1 MDKASVFRDF
11 HPLESTNFQSFC
23 ELRIVGENEAL
34 VKQGEVTNEFYVVLK
49 GSLRVVDQRT
59 TGEDFFLARLREGDV
74 FGEMSFL
81 DASPRSATVLAEN
94 PSEVLAMNRDSFC
107 LLMTA
112 NPHLGTLLLIHLGRM
127 MASRLRAT
135 DEKMASMARER
146 DTRELSELRRLI
158 SGIRSS
164 ARTQGA
170 DAGPEEAI

>member
-1 MDKASVFRDF
+1 MNKASVFRDF
-11 HPLESTNFQSFC
+11 HPLESSNFQSFC

-34 VKQGEVTNEFYVVLK
+34 VRQGDVTNEFYVVLK
-49 GSLRVVDQRT
+49 GNLRVVDQR

-81 DASPRSATVLAEN
+81 DDSPRSATVVAET
-94 PSEVLAMNRDSFC
+94 PSEVLAMNQDGFC

-164 ARTQGA
+164 VRTQGA
-170 DAGPEEAI
+170 DLGPEDLI

>member
-1 MDKASVFRDF
+1 MEKTSVFRDF

-23 ELRIVGENEAL
+23 ELRIVNENEAL
-34 VKQGEVTNEFYVVLK
+34 VSQGDATNEFYVVLK
-49 GSLRVVDQRT
+49 GSLRVVDQR

-81 DASPRSATVLAEN
+81 DGSPRSATVMAESL
-94 PSEVLAMNRDSFC
+94 SEVLAMNRDSFC
-107 LLMTA
+107 MLMTA

-164 ARTQGA
+164 VKTQGPEL
-170 DAGPEEAI
+170 GPDDII